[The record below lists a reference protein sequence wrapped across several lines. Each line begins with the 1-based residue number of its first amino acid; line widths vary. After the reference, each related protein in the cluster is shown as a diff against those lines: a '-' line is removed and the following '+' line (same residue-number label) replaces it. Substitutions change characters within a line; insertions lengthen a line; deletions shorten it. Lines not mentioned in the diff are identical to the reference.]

1 MKRLLI
7 VDDHVVV
14 RDGVKRLLEN
24 HPGGIEFGDAE
35 NAAEALKLA
44 TEHAWDLVVLDI
56 SLGGRGG
63 LDLLHDL
70 RQLRPRLPVTVLTM
84 YSEAQY
90 ARRALKAGASGY
102 ITKDTPRHELIKA
115 FNCLLRGER
124 YVSSALAEILA
135 ADLVRGL
142 TVPLHE
148 SLSGREFEV
157 MRLLAS
163 GKTVGEI
170 ARLLFLSDKTI
181 STYRARILNKMG
193 LRNNAELMHYAIHNH
208 LAVGHLLTEETEF
221 V

>member
-1 MKRLLI
+1 MKRILI

-24 HPGGIEFGDAE
+24 HTGGIAFGDAE

-44 TEHAWDLVVLDI
+44 TEHAWDLAILDI

-70 RQLRPRLPVTVLTM
+70 RQLRPRLSIAVLTM
-84 YSEAQY
+84 HSEEQY

-115 FNCLLRGER
+115 FNCLLKGDR
-124 YVSSALAEILA
+124 YVSSALAEILVT
-135 ADLVRGL
+135 DLARGL
-142 TVPLHE
+142 AVPPHE

-157 MRLLAS
+157 MRLIAS

-170 ARLLFLSDKTI
+170 ARFLSLSDKTI
-181 STYRARILNKMG
+181 STYRARLLDKMG
-193 LRNNAELMHYAIHNH
+193 LKNNAELMHYAIRNRVVVDQ
-208 LAVGHLLTEETEF
+208 L
-221 V
+221 

>member
-1 MKRLLI
+1 MKRILI

-24 HPGGIEFGDAE
+24 HPGGIAFGDAE

-44 TEHAWDLVVLDI
+44 TEHAWDLAILDI

-70 RQLRPRLPVTVLTM
+70 RQLRPRLSIAVLTM
-84 YSEAQY
+84 HSEEQY

-115 FNCLLRGER
+115 FNCLLKGDR
-124 YVSSALAEILA
+124 YVSSALAEILVT
-135 ADLVRGL
+135 DLARGL
-142 TVPLHE
+142 AVPPHE

-157 MRLLAS
+157 MRLIAS

-170 ARLLFLSDKTI
+170 ARFLSLSDKTI
-181 STYRARILNKMG
+181 STYRARVLDKMG
-193 LRNNAELMHYAIHNH
+193 LKNNAELMHYAIRNR
-208 LAVGHLLTEETEF
+208 LVVDQL
-221 V
+221 